1 MKIAVINNFD
11 SFVFNLVRYLKE
23 TGCEVIVQR
32 NDQVD
37 FEELDTCD
45 GILLSPGPGIP
56 SEAGALMDV
65 IRHFA
70 MKKPIL
76 GVCLGHQALAEH
88 FGGALALAKIPMHGK
103 SLKIQRLND
112 SKILN
117 DIPES
122 FEVGRYHSWIAELP
136 LPESLKITA
145 SFENEIM
152 AFEHREL
159 PVFGVQFHP
168 ESILTPEGR
177 TMIQNYV
184 NVVEQSIPVTI

>member
-1 MKIAVINNFD
+1 MH
-11 SFVFNLVRYLKE
+11 
-23 TGCEVIVQR
+23 
-32 NDQVD
+32 
-37 FEELDTCD
+37 
-45 GILLSPGPGIP
+45 
-56 SEAGALMDV
+56 V

-103 SLKIQRLND
+103 SSKIQRLND

-184 NVVEQSIPVTI
+184 NVVKHSIPVTI